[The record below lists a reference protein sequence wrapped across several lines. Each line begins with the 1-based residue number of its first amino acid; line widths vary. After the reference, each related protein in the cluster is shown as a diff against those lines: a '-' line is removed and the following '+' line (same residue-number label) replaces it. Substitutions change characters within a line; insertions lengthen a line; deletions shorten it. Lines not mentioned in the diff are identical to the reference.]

1 MFLFNLLFYEL
12 GIFDHVKTGSHKCE
26 KIFCLY
32 SEQKNKGIV
41 CVFYEIDRKFPSIP
55 KGTLVL

>member
-1 MFLFNLLFYEL
+1 MDSV
-12 GIFDHVKTGSHKCE
+12 ITGSHKCE
-26 KIFCLY
+26 KIFCLRNT
-32 SEQKNKGIV
+32 QFKNSTIV